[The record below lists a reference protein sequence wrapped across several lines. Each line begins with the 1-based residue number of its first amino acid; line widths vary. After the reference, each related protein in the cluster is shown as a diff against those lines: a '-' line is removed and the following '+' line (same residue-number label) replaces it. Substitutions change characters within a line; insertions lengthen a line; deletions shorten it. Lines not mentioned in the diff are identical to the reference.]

1 MKTLMVIIL
10 VVFSCLRGVL
20 SLNERNLSNLVS
32 DFLKLTDIQ
41 FELICNLSF
50 FVSDFYL
57 VNTVK
62 LNNCG
67 YMGEI

>member
-1 MKTLMVIIL
+1 M
-10 VVFSCLRGVL
+10 FERSL

-32 DFLKLTDIQ
+32 DFLKLSDIQ